1 LRVVE
6 KSTIPYTNSV
16 SCDNDKVVD
25 TDVST
30 KQQLFNGVEGY
41 LSSKAYEEVSRYK
54 KESSCENIKKIET
67 FYHLEF

>member
-6 KSTIPYTNSV
+6 KSTIPYTNLAS
-16 SCDNDKVVD
+16 SDNDKVID
-25 TDVST
+25 TEVST
-30 KQQLFNGVEGY
+30 KQQLLNGVEGY

-54 KESSCENIKKIET
+54 KEYSCENIKNIET